1 MADVFLAVTQ
11 GGIGGFQKLMV
22 LKLLRADMSEEEE
35 FRRMFLDEARLAA
48 RLNHPNVVQTYDVG
62 EADGRYYLAMEYLE
76 GQSFERIRRAR
87 NAPHVFSLHMQ
98 LQMLVHVLAGLHYA
112 HELTDYDGKPLHVI
126 HRDVTP
132 SNILISYDGQVKLVD
147 FGIAKALDSAIE
159 TRAGVLK
166 GKTGYMAPEQFNV
179 AGAIDRRADIFSVGV
194 VLWEMLAGRR
204 MWKELSASDRLQRV
218 LGGQVQP
225 LREVAP
231 EASPELEQIC
241 MRALSRVPEGRHPTA
256 AALAAEL
263 EAYLI
268 QRGPRVSDREMGKAV
283 SDLFADEYREIRRI
297 IEHQLK
303 GTGGIPRTLPHL
315 NQIMA
320 QPSITSQSGFD
331 PSSPI
336 SVSVQSVQ
344 TLDERPVLPPP
355 LPPLRRRVPPFRLA
369 AAGLAVVLAL
379 GAGAVVKL
387 TRHKA
392 PPPPSASAQ
401 LTSPEPAQP
410 ARGVSD
416 TEILMGMSAA
426 FSGPSRELGTRMKLG
441 IETAF
446 DAINEGGGIAGRKL
460 RLVALDDGY
469 EGKRALDNV
478 RELIEKR
485 GVFGIIGN
493 VGTPTALLAMP
504 YVVSKKTL
512 FFGAFTG
519 ANLLR
524 RDPPDRYVFNYRA
537 SYEEETGKMVHY
549 LVEAKQIAPRSIVVF
564 AQHDAYGD
572 AGYDGASKMMRK
584 MGHGDVQLLRAGY
597 ERNTV
602 DVDGAINQI
611 IDYHHAASVTHTTG
625 GREVYHPK
633 HPVKAIIMVATY
645 KAAVRF
651 IQKIRDAKIDP
662 IFLNVSFVG
671 SNALAEELKELGPH
685 YAENV
690 IVTQVV
696 PNVDSDATGIIRYR
710 ETLTHLHPD
719 QHPDFLSLE
728 GYIVGQLFAEG
739 VRRAGRTL
747 DTEKLIDGLESIRD
761 LDLGTGAIM
770 SFGMSVHQS
779 SHKVWGTQLDEQFN
793 FKSIDLE

>member
-1 MADVFLAVTQ
+1 
-11 GGIGGFQKLMV
+11 
-22 LKLLRADMSEEEE
+22 MS
-35 FRRMFLDEARLAA
+35 
-48 RLNHPNVVQTYDVG
+48 
-62 EADGRYYLAMEYLE
+62 
-76 GQSFERIRRAR
+76 
-87 NAPHVFSLHMQ
+87 
-98 LQMLVHVLAGLHYA
+98 
-112 HELTDYDGKPLHVI
+112 
-126 HRDVTP
+126 
-132 SNILISYDGQVKLVD
+132 
-147 FGIAKALDSAIE
+147 
-159 TRAGVLK
+159 
-166 GKTGYMAPEQFNV
+166 
-179 AGAIDRRADIFSVGV
+179 
-194 VLWEMLAGRR
+194 
-204 MWKELSASDRLQRV
+204 
-218 LGGQVQP
+218 GQVQP
-225 LREVAP
+225 LRDVMP
-231 EASPELEQIC
+231 DVPPELEQIC
-241 MRALSRVPEGRHPTA
+241 ARALARNPEARHPTA
-256 AALAAEL
+256 AALQGEL
-263 EAYLI
+263 DAYLV
-268 QRGPRVSDREMGKAV
+268 QRGPRVSERELGKAV
-283 SDLFADEYREIRRI
+283 SELFADEHREIRKI

-303 GTGGIPRTLPHL
+303 GTGGVPHSLPHL
-315 NQIMA
+315 NQIVA
-320 QPSITSQSGFD
+320 QPSLTRSQSGFE

-336 SVSVQSVQ
+336 SVSVR
-344 TLDERPVLPPP
+344 TMDEQPVLPPP
-355 LPPLRRRVPPFRLA
+355 LPPLRRRVPPTRLA
-369 AAGLAVVLAL
+369 AAGLAVLLAL
-379 GAGAVVKL
+379 GAVALFKLSRRKPATPAPGA
-387 TRHKA
+387 T
-392 PPPPSASAQ
+392 AQ
-401 LTSPEPAQP
+401 LSPPEVPQT

-426 FSGPSRELGTRMKLG
+426 FSGPSRELGARMKLG

-446 DAINEGGGIAGRKL
+446 DAINENGGIAGRKL

-469 EGKRALDNV
+469 EGKRALENV

-549 LVEAKQIAPRSIVVF
+549 LVEAKQISPRGIVVF

-572 AGYDGASKMMRK
+572 AGYDGAGKMMRK
-584 MGHGDVQLLRAGY
+584 MGHGEAQLLRAGY

-602 DVDGAINQI
+602 DVDSAVNQI
-611 IDYHHAASVTHTTG
+611 IDYHHAASVTHSSG
-625 GREVYHPK
+625 GRDIYHPK

-685 YAENV
+685 YGENV

-696 PNVDSDATGIIRYR
+696 PNVDSEATGIIRYR
-710 ETLTHLHPD
+710 ETLTRLHPD
-719 QHPDFLSLE
+719 QHADFLSLE

-739 VRRAGRTL
+739 LRRAGRTL
-747 DTEKLIDGLESIRD
+747 DTEKLIDALESIRD

-779 SHKVWGTQLDEQFN
+779 SHKVWGTTLDEQFG